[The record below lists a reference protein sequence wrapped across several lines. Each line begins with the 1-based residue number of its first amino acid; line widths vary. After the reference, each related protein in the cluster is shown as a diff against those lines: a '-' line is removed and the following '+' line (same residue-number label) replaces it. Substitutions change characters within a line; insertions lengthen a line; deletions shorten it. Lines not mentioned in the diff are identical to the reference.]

1 MCHDMIRLTGI
12 TDNGHMV
19 RLVVKI
25 YLSKIKIH
33 KMKTKN
39 LVLSVAIAVAILAF
53 SCSKIREQTAEELLE
68 GPKMEG
74 EIYSAILNDSA
85 HFANFMDKMM
95 SNEKCKGIMVKHQG
109 MMKMMCT
116 AERVDSMM
124 NADTEMLENM
134 MSCMIKRMEGDTSAC
149 NRMYSKMMNGDATRK
164 KMMDCCKNGEKNF
177 KKIKK

>member
-1 MCHDMIRLTGI
+1 MIRFTYI

-19 RLVVKI
+19 RPVVKI

-39 LVLSVAIAVAILAF
+39 LVLPVAIAVAIAAF

-85 HFANFMDKMM
+85 HFANFIDKMM

-116 AERVDSMM
+116 AERVDSMI
-124 NADTEMLENM
+124 NVDTEMLENM
-134 MSCMIKRMEGDTSAC
+134 MSCMIRKMEGDTSAC
-149 NRMYSKMMNGDATRK
+149 NRMYSKMMDGKATGKR
-164 KMMDCCKNGEKNF
+164 MMNCCKIEKKDS
-177 KKIKK
+177 KK